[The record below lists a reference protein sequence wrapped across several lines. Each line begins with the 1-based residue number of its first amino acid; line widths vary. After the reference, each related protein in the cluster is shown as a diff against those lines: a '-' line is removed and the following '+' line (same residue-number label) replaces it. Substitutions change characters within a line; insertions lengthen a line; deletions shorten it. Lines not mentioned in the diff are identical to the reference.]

1 MTIDDGIAIP
11 YPSPV
16 PKPTSKPVN
25 LVPDARSIPSIWL
38 LIPLIV
44 ATMLVLGAR
53 SDDPLTGLMG
63 LGIIFDQLWA
73 PALWLLAAGG
83 VGSGLAWLLKPR
95 GEETAPEL
103 GILRTW
109 ALGVAGLLAIDLVL
123 GVSGALASTN
133 VIRVL
138 TGLLAVAGLWS
149 CRRIR
154 PARLGIGLAASLPIG
169 TLLLAAASA
178 PGWLWG
184 TEFGGFDA
192 LSYHL
197 QLPREWWIAGAI
209 IETPHNAYGYLP
221 NGVEAAFF
229 HVMTMI
235 GDPAEAAIPC
245 QLLVACV
252 ALLAAGA
259 TGDLAVAMLGRDET
273 SKGRNLVRQLGF
285 VALLATPWMIVVGSL
300 AYDEAVVLLLGTTA
314 FAMIIERH
322 RGSLGDSADSST
334 ASNLQFGA
342 VLGILLGG
350 AVLAKASSG
359 LLVVVPASIAA
370 ALSIPRRC
378 WFPIVLATAV
388 AGILICIPWLLR
400 NGIWTG
406 NPVFPFASSILGSGD
421 WSAEQMA
428 RFTTGHHG
436 NGVLSGL
443 QAIGSEFLF
452 EDWLSP
458 HGGDPRRLQWAWLPL
473 IGLVAL
479 AVLVIRGKD
488 RGKARVILWSILA
501 TIMAWALF
509 SHAKARFL
517 LPVAPLLA
525 APVAI
530 VAARLLSEP
539 PLIRRTVTAIL
550 VWMAAASPAIVY
562 ALERQGLPA
571 IGVGSSALFDGGF
584 EASAYEEAGVAGRT
598 ELLRNASPAF
608 VLNHRLPNEAR
619 ILLLGKSD
627 PFRLDFGEATNGLPR
642 ISYQTVW
649 TRGPFEEAIASGDP
663 DATPE
668 KRVASAIDDLKAR
681 GYTHLYIQLSML
693 DRWMRSGWL
702 AEELHPRYIDAI
714 LQRQPIARRFGD
726 QAVLIEL

>member
-1 MTIDDGIAIP
+1 M
-11 YPSPV
+11 
-16 PKPTSKPVN
+16 
-25 LVPDARSIPSIWL
+25 IWL

-53 SDDPLTGLMG
+53 SDDPLTGLIG
-63 LGIIFDQLWA
+63 LGIMFEHLWA
-73 PALWLLAAGG
+73 PAVWLLAAGG
-83 VGSGLAWLLKPR
+83 VGSGLVRLLNPQR
-95 GEETAPEL
+95 GGAAREIGL
-103 GILRTW
+103 LRTW
-109 ALGVAGLLAIDLVL
+109 ALGVAGLIAIDLVL

-138 TGLLAVAGLWS
+138 TGLLAMAGLWS

-154 PARLGIGLAASLPIG
+154 PTVIGIGLAASLPIG
-169 TLLLAAASA
+169 TLLLAATSA

-235 GDPAEAAIPC
+235 GDPADAAISC

-259 TGDLAVAMLGRDET
+259 TGDLAVAMLGRDERL
-273 SKGRNLVRQLGF
+273 KNRNLVGQLGF

-300 AYDEAVVLLLGTTA
+300 AYDEAVVLFLGTMA

-322 RGSLGDSADSST
+322 REPLGDSPHVST
-334 ASNLQFGA
+334 ASSLRFGA

-370 ALSIPRRC
+370 ALSIPRRD

-388 AGILICIPWLLR
+388 AGVLICIPWLIR
-400 NGIWTG
+400 NAIWTG
-406 NPVFPFASSILGSGD
+406 NPLFPFASSILGSGD
-421 WSAEQMA
+421 WTAEQMA
-428 RFTTGHHG
+428 RFATGHRG
-436 NGVLSGL
+436 TGVVSGL

-458 HGGDPRRLQWAWLPL
+458 DGGDPQRLQWAWLPL
-473 IGLVAL
+473 TGLVAL
-479 AVLVIRGKD
+479 AVLLFRGRD
-488 RGKARVILWSILA
+488 RGKAGVILWSILVS
-501 TIMAWALF
+501 IIAWALF

-517 LPVAPLLA
+517 LPIAPLLA

-530 VAARLLSEP
+530 IAARLLSES
-539 PLIRRTVTAIL
+539 PLIRRGIVATL
-550 VWMAAASPAIVY
+550 VWLAAASPAIVY
-562 ALERQGLPA
+562 ALERQGFPA
-571 IGVGSSALFDGGF
+571 AGVGSSSLFNGDF
-584 EASAYEEAGVAGRT
+584 EANAFEEAGVAGRT

-608 VLNHRLPNEAR
+608 VLNHRLPTESR

-627 PFRLDFGEATNGLPR
+627 PFHLDFEGATEGDPR

-649 TRGPFEEAIASGDP
+649 TRGPFEEAIASEDP
-663 DATPE
+663 DTPLE
-668 KRVASAIDDLKAR
+668 DQVASAIDELKAM
-681 GYTHLYIQLSML
+681 GYTHLYLQLSML
-693 DRWMRSGWL
+693 DRWTRSGWL
-702 AEELHPRYIDAI
+702 AAELQPPYINAI
-714 LQRQPIARRFGD
+714 LRQRPDVRRFGD